1 MTVALSFSFPD
12 DADKHLFLGRYVR
25 FLGRYVRFL
34 VRNSRSLPKKRI
46 L

>member
-25 FLGRYVRFL
+25 FL